1 MDIASSSSPSTP
13 PVPGPSVVPKMSTD
27 SGMLKSRTLILC
39 FDGTANQYDGDNTN
53 VVKFYSLLQ
62 KDATEEQMCYY
73 QPGVGTYLQPG
84 VVSPLFQ
91 WCAKIADEAV
101 AWYLDAHVRGGYQFL
116 MQNYR
121 PGDKIWFSRG
131 AYTARALAVITQIG
145 LLPKD
150 NPEQVPLAYK
160 MYKSTGDQNVSL
172 AAGFKQTF
180 CRDVKIEFVGVWET
194 VASVGVLMGKT
205 LPFTTANTTI
215 KTFRHALALDEHR
228 AKFRPNL
235 YHRPPPK
242 TQPAPVPAV
251 KPPASPVVASP
262 VSMTSNLSASSTS
275 KFDANKSA
283 PKSNDFEKA
292 GKRLPFSQR
301 MRAGRKK
308 FHGPMDQF
316 MKHDDEKSAAPQETM
331 DPADD
336 PADDYVQTDVL
347 ERSLMSPVLLPLY
360 TDVGGGSVTNSTT
373 HCLSDISLRWMV
385 REVVMSQCGI
395 QFNSDALILAGITDS
410 VFSGIGF
417 ALASPGDGDR
427 KCKPPTP
434 LHVHTTTPNAKEL
447 EAQAEARA
455 NEHEEDIAS
464 ESIDSDEV
472 DAIQPIHD
480 ELQLNKWWWLLEIL
494 PTCYSWQDGKG
505 KIHRKW
511 ESVCYHIYLDFPHS
525 S

>member
-1 MDIASSSSPSTP
+1 
-13 PVPGPSVVPKMSTD
+13 
-27 SGMLKSRTLILC
+27 
-39 FDGTANQYDGDNTN
+39 
-53 VVKFYSLLQ
+53 
-62 KDATEEQMCYY
+62 
-73 QPGVGTYLQPG
+73 
-84 VVSPLFQ
+84 
-91 WCAKIADEAV
+91 
-101 AWYLDAHVRGGYQFL
+101 
-116 MQNYR
+116 
-121 PGDKIWFSRG
+121 
-131 AYTARALAVITQIG
+131 
-145 LLPKD
+145 
-150 NPEQVPLAYK
+150 
-160 MYKSTGDQNVSL
+160 
-172 AAGFKQTF
+172 
-180 CRDVKIEFVGVWET
+180 
-194 VASVGVLMGKT
+194 
-205 LPFTTANTTI
+205 
-215 KTFRHALALDEHR
+215 
-228 AKFRPNL
+228 
-235 YHRPPPK
+235 
-242 TQPAPVPAV
+242 
-251 KPPASPVVASP
+251 
-262 VSMTSNLSASSTS
+262 MTSNLSASSTS

-283 PKSNDFEKA
+283 PKSNDFGKA

-347 ERSLMSPVLLPLY
+347 E
-360 TDVGGGSVTNSTT
+360 
-373 HCLSDISLRWMV
+373 
-385 REVVMSQCGI
+385 
-395 QFNSDALILAGITDS
+395 FNSDALILAGITDS

-511 ESVCYHIYLDFPHS
+511 EFHMGKGRTIPDDFMPKFHETVKDRIADAALKYTPRAFWKKGTETYVQ
-525 S
+525 